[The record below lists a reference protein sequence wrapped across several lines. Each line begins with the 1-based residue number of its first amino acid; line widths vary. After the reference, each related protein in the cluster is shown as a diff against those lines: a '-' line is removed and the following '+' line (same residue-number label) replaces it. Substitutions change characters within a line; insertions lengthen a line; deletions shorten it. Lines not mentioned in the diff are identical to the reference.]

1 MAMLLGSGSRLAA
14 INYSCGAQWAMSSLN
29 APIAPSPAFFADAML
44 GRLARWLRTLGY
56 DTAYEKIIT
65 DETLIER
72 VLTEHRWL
80 LTRDRNLVQRKVLR
94 DRHTLIIS
102 DHLQDQLRQL
112 QSELHMTFDL
122 TDNTAS
128 RCASCNDIL
137 TPIPH
142 EEAARKVPSYVADL
156 HPRFV
161 RCQNCGRIYWP
172 GTHWTHM
179 LTRLHKLRTS

>member
-1 MAMLLGSGSRLAA
+1 
-14 INYSCGAQWAMSSLN
+14 MSSLN

-56 DTAYEKIIT
+56 DTAYEKIIA
-65 DETLIER
+65 DGTLTER

-94 DRHTLIIS
+94 DRHTLIVS
-102 DHLQDQLRQL
+102 DHLQHQLRQL
-112 QSELHMTFDL
+112 QSERHITFDL

-142 EEAARKVPSYVADL
+142 EEAARKVPAYVASSQ
-156 HPRFV
+156 PRFV
-161 RCQNCGRIYWP
+161 QCPSCERTYWP

-179 LTRLHKLRTS
+179 LARLQELRTS